1 MDLIYIE
8 ILIILILITLNGIF
22 ALSEIAIITSRKIKL
37 QKLSKSG
44 DKNADIAIE
53 LAESPNQF
61 LSTIQIGITLIGIL
75 AGAFGGATIAQSIS
89 NNIRTVSSLQPY
101 SEILGFLIVVLI
113 ITYLS
118 LVIGELVPK
127 RIALN
132 NPERIA
138 LKIAKP
144 MKYLSIITSPL
155 VVLLSLSMEL
165 VLKILQIKEPDEE
178 KVSEEEIKLLIEEG
192 TQTGEFEKTE
202 EDIIKRVFML
212 DDRRVSSLMTP
223 KTGIIWLD
231 VTEPVDNINSK
242 IIESKRAMFP
252 VAENSLDNFLGVIQ
266 LKDLFG
272 VEVEDGNTLKRYL
285 KKPIIVP
292 ESSDLLDILK
302 LFKESK
308 DHVHMAIVVD
318 EYGSIEGLITLN
330 DILEAIVGEI
340 PAIDEPDEPKAVQR
354 SDGSWLIDGAISI
367 DEFKKILGVK
377 KLSDEELSVYQ
388 TLGGFIMNYLGR
400 IPDTGESFQLDDV
413 YYEVVDMDGH
423 HIDKVLVLKVK

>member
-44 DKNADIAIE
+44 DKNADIAIA

-89 NNIRTVSSLQPY
+89 TNMENVSFLQPY

-155 VVLLSLSMEL
+155 VALLSLSMEL

-231 VTEPVDNINSK
+231 ITEPVGNIKSK

-272 VEVEDGNTLKRYL
+272 VEVEDGNNLKRYL
-285 KKPIIVP
+285 KNPIIVP

-354 SDGSWLIDGAISI
+354 SDGSWLIDGSISI
-367 DEFKKILGVK
+367 DEFKKILGIK

-400 IPDTGESFQLDDV
+400 IPDTGESFQLDDI

>member
-400 IPDTGESFQLDDV
+400 IPDTGESFHLDDV

>member
-127 RIALN
+127 RIALH

>member
-155 VVLLSLSMEL
+155 VALLSLSMEL

>member
-285 KKPIIVP
+285 KNPIIVP